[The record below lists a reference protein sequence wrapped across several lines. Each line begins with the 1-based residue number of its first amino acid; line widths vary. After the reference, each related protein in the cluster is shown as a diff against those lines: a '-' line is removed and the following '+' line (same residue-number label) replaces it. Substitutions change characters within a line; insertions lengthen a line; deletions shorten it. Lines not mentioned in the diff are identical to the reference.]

1 MNWIYTKL
9 CLHTSSVLRQKAL
22 LPMLLILMVMGT
34 NMQSAFAFGGKDSAF
49 KAANNGIP
57 TITTLEA
64 CKLPGDMYSRIK
76 HLSPDAILGFKEEFQ
91 ATNITD
97 EGVEIMST
105 VTLRFYNNHI
115 IGYIKDA
122 LLNNSSQI
130 IGKSMVDIP
139 VEWMCIPPG
148 PNHPFHF
155 SNNIKELNA
164 IAGVEGCKNWV
175 QKDAEIQL
183 TFFGEKGKKKKS
195 SKK

>member
-22 LPMLLILMVMGT
+22 LPMMLILMT
-34 NMQSAFAFGGKDSAF
+34 FNMQSAFAFGGKDSAY
-49 KAANNGIP
+49 KVVNNGIP

-76 HLSPDAILGFKEEFQ
+76 HLSPDAIPGFKEEFQ